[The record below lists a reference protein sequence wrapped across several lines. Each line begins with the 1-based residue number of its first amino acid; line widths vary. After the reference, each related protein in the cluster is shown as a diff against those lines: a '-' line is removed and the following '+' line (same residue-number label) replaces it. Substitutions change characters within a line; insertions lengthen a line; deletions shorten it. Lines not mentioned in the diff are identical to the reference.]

1 MGDQS
6 SAIPRSTPSPGL
18 VLRLARSFRPH
29 VGFAALLSILFLT
42 FLDNTVISA
51 VLANVQSELH
61 SGVSQLQWVVGGY
74 ALAFASLMLICG
86 SLGDNFGRKKVMLIG
101 NGGSAAIVSH
111 MHNDLCMSVGVR
123 AVVFHELP
131 LLTALTNDHGYECV
145 FARPLE
151 LWADPGDV
159 LFAFSSGGR
168 STNILGAVRAALARD
183 CQVITLS
190 GFKPDN
196 PLRGM
201 GLLNFYVPSQSYGYV
216 ETAHSALAHFL
227 TDSAAL
233 SLDTGGRHG

>member
-1 MGDQS
+1 MADHGVTS
-6 SAIPRSTPSPGL
+6 YFRGL
-18 VLRLARSFRPH
+18 
-29 VGFAALLSILFLT
+29 
-42 FLDNTVISA
+42 
-51 VLANVQSELH
+51 SELLLNMQVTDADGLPL
-61 SGVSQLQWVVGGY
+61 SLDEQATSVVGMI
-74 ALAFASLMLICG
+74 LAAKAA
-86 SLGDNFGRKKVMLIG
+86 DKKVMLIG

-151 LWADPGDV
+151 LWSEPGD
-159 LFAFSSGGR
+159 LLLAFSSGGR
-168 STNILGAVRAALARD
+168 SANILGAVRAALARD

-190 GFKPDN
+190 GFERDN

-201 GLLNFYVPSQSYGYV
+201 GLLNFYVPSQSYGCV

-233 SLDTGGRHG
+233 SLADGGSHA

>member
-1 MGDQS
+1 MVDHGVTS
-6 SAIPRSTPSPGL
+6 YFRGL
-18 VLRLARSFRPH
+18 
-29 VGFAALLSILFLT
+29 
-42 FLDNTVISA
+42 
-51 VLANVQSELH
+51 SELLLNMQVTDADGLPL
-61 SGVSQLQWVVGGY
+61 SLDQQATSVVGMI
-74 ALAFASLMLICG
+74 LAAKAA
-86 SLGDNFGRKKVMLIG
+86 DKKVMLIG

-168 STNILGAVRAALARD
+168 SANILSAVRAALARD
-183 CQVITLS
+183 CRVITLS
-190 GFKPDN
+190 GFEPDN
-196 PLRGM
+196 PLRRM

-233 SLDTGGRHG
+233 SLDAGGSHA